1 VVIYLFVLFIYVYV
15 FKMQAC
21 RGNKVPEG
29 MNFKSKIEVDSHK
42 MEPSEII
49 HRYSIPV
56 EADQLVAFS
65 TFEG

>member
-1 VVIYLFVLFIYVYV
+1 VNYLHGYLFIYVYV

-21 RGNKVPEG
+21 RGQKVSES
-29 MNFKSKIEVDSHK
+29 MSFKSTIQVDSHK
-42 MEPSEII
+42 IDSSGII

-65 TFEG
+65 AYEG